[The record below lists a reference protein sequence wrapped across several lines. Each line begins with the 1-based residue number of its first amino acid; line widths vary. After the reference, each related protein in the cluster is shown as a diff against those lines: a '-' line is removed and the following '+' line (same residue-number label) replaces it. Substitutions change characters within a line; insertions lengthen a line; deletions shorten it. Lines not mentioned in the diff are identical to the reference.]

1 MDSPLR
7 SEPQV
12 EASAA
17 HGALVSI
24 RSLSKHYGGVQALR
38 DVSFDIRPG
47 VVHGLVGANGAGK
60 STLIKC
66 LAGAETPDGGE
77 ILVDGELAVISSP
90 ADASEHGMAFIH
102 QEMSLIPRWNV
113 LRNMMLDQKPPSRF
127 GVIDWRPARARAKQ
141 VAERLGMRFSLN
153 AVVDDLGPADQWL
166 VLIGRALMRDARL
179 IAMDEPTASLSAEEA
194 GRLHRI
200 IRELAAAGTAVI
212 FVSHRLD
219 EVSELCQ
226 DVTVFKDGEVVSSRV
241 GERMRKSELIAA
253 IVGRDL
259 EIAEH
264 GREPEGIGDP
274 VLVVDDLRDDV
285 RVHGVSLTVHSGEV
299 LGLGGLVGAGRTE
312 LAGMIYG
319 ARARTGGAVTLDGRA
334 ADFRN
339 PADAVLG
346 GIGLVPEERRSEGL
360 FLARSIDFNINVASL
375 SSLRRSALWPLLR
388 LGEGR
393 RRAQRLAAAVTVKTR
408 DVADPVGSLSGGNQ
422 QKVAIARWLV
432 HPPRVL
438 ILDEPSRG
446 VDVGARAEV
455 HRVIR
460 ELARRGTAVL
470 AISSDE
476 EELVGLCDRVV
487 VMAEGHV
494 SGELRGTQI
503 TAERILSLGFERE
516 VERNVA

>member
-1 MDSPLR
+1 
-7 SEPQV
+7 
-12 EASAA
+12 
-17 HGALVSI
+17 
-24 RSLSKHYGGVQALR
+24 
-38 DVSFDIRPG
+38 
-47 VVHGLVGANGAGK
+47 
-60 STLIKC
+60 
-66 LAGAETPDGGE
+66 
-77 ILVDGELAVISSP
+77 
-90 ADASEHGMAFIH
+90 
-102 QEMSLIPRWNV
+102 
-113 LRNMMLDQKPPSRF
+113 
-127 GVIDWRPARARAKQ
+127 
-141 VAERLGMRFSLN
+141 
-153 AVVDDLGPADQWL
+153 
-166 VLIGRALMRDARL
+166 
-179 IAMDEPTASLSAEEA
+179 
-194 GRLHRI
+194 
-200 IRELAAAGTAVI
+200 
-212 FVSHRLD
+212 
-219 EVSELCQ
+219 
-226 DVTVFKDGEVVSSRV
+226 
-241 GERMRKSELIAA
+241 
-253 IVGRDL
+253 
-259 EIAEH
+259 
-264 GREPEGIGDP
+264 
-274 VLVVDDLRDDV
+274 
-285 RVHGVSLTVHSGEV
+285 
-299 LGLGGLVGAGRTE
+299 
-312 LAGMIYG
+312 MIYG

-516 VERNVA
+516 VERDVA